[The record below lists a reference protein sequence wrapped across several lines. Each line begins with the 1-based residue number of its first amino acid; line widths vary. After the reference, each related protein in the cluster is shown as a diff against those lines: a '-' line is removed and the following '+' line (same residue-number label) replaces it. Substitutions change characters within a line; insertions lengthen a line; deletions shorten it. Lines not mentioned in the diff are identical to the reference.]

1 MKKLYRYIIKRFLR
15 NFFVIIG
22 IFSLVVISS
31 QLLNL
36 PSSVYRTNMFY
47 FMQVLLFLNLS
58 FFKIQLISSYFI
70 ASILTGYSFRETR
83 EIYAIYSTGIRKRNL
98 FVPVALITVF
108 ITIFAYIS
116 SFFLVP
122 WANRERSKI
131 YTVSVREHLIEE
143 IQEKNFFSLDK
154 NMVIYVDNKDE
165 NKFDRIFIYNKEK
178 GQIVSAKEGII
189 KGNGIILKNGF
200 IQIPQENNFNA
211 LKFGEYQL
219 FFDIK
224 YVKKYSINY
233 YSNKDL
239 IRIFKEGSK
248 NAFRALSILV
258 DRFNYG
264 LAFLFLGFLGF
275 AMGVSFYK
283 ERDML
288 IAIGVVI
295 LIIYTAIGFY
305 FAKLI
310 EKASINPAFY
320 PAFTI
325 IFLGLLTWYFY
336 RKP

>member
-1 MKKLYRYIIKRFLR
+1 MKRLYKYTLTRFLR
-15 NFFVIIG
+15 NFLVIIG
-22 IFSLVVISS
+22 IFSLVIISS

-36 PSSVYRTNMFY
+36 PSSVYRTNIFY
-47 FMQVLLFLNLS
+47 FLQVLLFLNLS
-58 FFKIQLISSYFI
+58 FFKIQLISSYLI

-83 EIYAIYSTGIRKRNL
+83 EIYAIYSTGISKKAL
-98 FVPVALITVF
+98 FVPIGLVTVF

-131 YTVSVREHLIEE
+131 YTISVREHLIEE
-143 IQEKNFFSLDK
+143 IQEKNFFTLDK
-154 NMVIYVDNKDE
+154 NMVIYVHNKE
-165 NKFDRIFIYNKEK
+165 KYQFNRIFIYNKDK

-200 IQIPQENNFNA
+200 IQIPQEKSFNA

-224 YVKKYSINY
+224 YVKRYSINY
-233 YSNKDL
+233 YKNSEL
-239 IRIFKEGSK
+239 IKIFKSGSQ
-248 NAFRALSILV
+248 NAFKALSILV

-275 AMGVSFYK
+275 AMGIAFYK
-283 ERDML
+283 DRDML

-295 LIIYTAIGFY
+295 LVVYTAIGFY

-310 EKASINPAFY
+310 EKGSINPAFY
-320 PAFTI
+320 PIFTVV
-325 IFLGLLTWYFY
+325 FLGFLTWYFY

>member
-1 MKKLYRYIIKRFLR
+1 MKKLYRYTLAKFLKHFFIIT
-15 NFFVIIG
+15 G
-22 IFSLVVISS
+22 IFSLVIISS

-36 PSSVYRTNMFY
+36 PSSVYRSNIFY
-47 FMQVLLFLNLS
+47 FLQVLLFLNLS
-58 FFKIQLISSYFI
+58 FFKIQLISSYLI

-83 EIYAIYSTGIRKRNL
+83 EIYAIYSTGVSKKSL
-98 FVPVALITVF
+98 FIPVGMVTVLL
-108 ITIFAYIS
+108 TLFAFIS

-143 IQEKNFFSLDK
+143 IQEKNFFQLDK
-154 NMVIYVDNKDE
+154 GMVIYVHKKEKNR
-165 NKFDRIFIYNKEK
+165 FDRIFIYNKDK

-200 IQIPQENNFNA
+200 IQIPQEKSFNA

-233 YSNKDL
+233 YTNREL
-239 IRIFKEGSK
+239 LRIFNSGEKD
-248 NAFRALSILV
+248 AFRALSILV

-275 AMGVSFYK
+275 SMGIAFYK
-283 ERDML
+283 DRDML

-295 LIIYTAIGFY
+295 LIVYTAAGFY

-310 EKASINPAFY
+310 EKGTLNPAFY
-320 PAFTI
+320 PVFTI
-325 IFLGLLTWYFY
+325 IFLGFLTLYFY
-336 RKP
+336 KKP